1 MKYPSYHIG
10 YDLVKCNKLL
20 KWIEKQTPVMTEAI
34 SLTRYES
41 LQVREKEYDAHIQEI
56 ADSIDGK
63 VVSSGEPKE
72 QGDTKA
78 LGLRVV
84 LFEGVGIGDGWH
96 TTNATYRS
104 KFGNKVPLVTTPSE
118 RIEGF
123 NEAELRYVSYLLNA
137 KDKVFENK
145 TNSFGDLKKCCL
157 ELHEKGG
164 LGIHSHEMLVAL
176 MGLNI
181 LPDKANKVVNAVEKD
196 IKDKEYNDAR
206 MLGKKYVN
214 HDSKKNKKKY
224 ADMIEE
230 LQSDGKTLAYVIAA
244 GSRGAIQH
252 LLMKVMDSHS
262 SDIERLV
269 VLVKHTSCARELDW
283 DSNRTAERNM
293 LRWVMDHAG
302 VETQFETLDYIQP
315 DTGTLDE
322 EI

>member
-1 MKYPSYHIG
+1 MKFPSYHVG
-10 YDLVKCNKLL
+10 FDEKKCKKLL
-20 KWIEKQTPVMTEAI
+20 KWIETQTPIMTEVTKL
-34 SLTRYES
+34 SQYES
-41 LQVREKEYDAHIQEI
+41 LQVREKEYDYHIQKI

-72 QGDTKA
+72 QGDTEA

-84 LFEGVGIGDGWH
+84 LFDSVGIGDGWH
-96 TTNATYRS
+96 STNGCQRS
-104 KFGNKVPLVTTPSE
+104 KFGNRIPLVTVPSE

-123 NEAELRYVSYLLNA
+123 NEAELRYVSYLLN
-137 KDKVFENK
+137 KQELVFQNK
-145 TNSFGDLKKCCL
+145 TNSTGDLKKCCM

-164 LGIHSHEMLVAL
+164 LEIQSQEMLVAL

-181 LPDKANKVVNAVEKD
+181 LPTEANSIMKKVADDIQKKA
-196 IKDKEYNDAR
+196 YNDDR
-206 MLGKKYVN
+206 MVGKKYIN

-230 LQSDGKTLAYVIAA
+230 LQSDGKTLAYTIAA

-252 LLMKVMDSHS
+252 LLMKVMDSHN
-262 SDIERLV
+262 SDIERLI

-283 DSNRTAERNM
+283 TVNRTAERNM
-293 LRWVMDHAG
+293 LRWVMDGRG
-302 VETQFETLDYIQP
+302 VETVFETLDYIQP
-315 DTGTLDE
+315 DTAKLNE